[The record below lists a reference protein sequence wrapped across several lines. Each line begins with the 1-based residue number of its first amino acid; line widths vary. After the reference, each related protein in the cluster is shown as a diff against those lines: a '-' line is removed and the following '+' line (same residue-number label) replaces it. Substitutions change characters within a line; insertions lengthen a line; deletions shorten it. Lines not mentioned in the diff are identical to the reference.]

1 MFVRQPREAVMH
13 WGEGL
18 PALTEG
24 IHSRLLIS
32 SVPAFSQA
40 CATDLS
46 VAAWFCR
53 QWCKLLA
60 LESGRPQH
68 LLQLAVDLREGHE
81 AGSRRQSL

>member
-1 MFVRQPREAVMH
+1 MFVPQPHEAVMH

-18 PALTEG
+18 PALIEG

-40 CATDLS
+40 CAADLS
-46 VAAWFCR
+46 VAACCR